1 MAHRA
6 YGKAS
11 KEYAKNPYISSIAC
25 CLLLCAIF
33 FFVSAFGYF
42 EGLRYRFQGYPTYS
56 GICAEY
62 HKTYKGKSGGY
73 RLVLQLDDREFGTQ
87 LEKYIS
93 HDFYDEIQEGD
104 KLTVSYMPKQPAVI
118 FRNHDILISI
128 EKDGKEYIFIQNF
141 NREAVVMDLS
151 LDRCEVIL
159 GKYDGKMEGLGT
171 IVLKTEKK
179 D

>member
-128 EKDGKEYIFIQNF
+128 EKDGKEYLDTS
-141 NREAVVMDLS
+141 AVVNTYQTNSWFCIGFGM
-151 LDRCEVIL
+151 VHVFA
-159 GKYDGKMEGLGT
+159 GVGLL
-171 IVLKTEKK
+171 VYKK
-179 D
+179 KRK